1 MFTRGA
7 RRRAV
12 GVAVLSVGL
21 VIGLA
26 GCGDDD
32 DDGDDGNFGPAQTE
46 GLPTREALLAAL
58 EGAQDD
64 FTGPDANG
72 GLNTEMWATVVDRSG
87 IVVAVVYSGP
97 GVGDQWLLSRVIS
110 AQKANTANGLSLN
123 GLALST
129 ANLYAAT
136 QPGGSLFGLQE
147 SNPVNPELAYA
158 GDINSFGTADDPMIG
173 KRVGG
178 VNVFGGGLAL
188 YNAAGEKIGAIGV
201 SGDTSCADHN
211 IAWKMRDALTLDYV
225 PAGVADAGTTD
236 NIIYDIGIG
245 GTSAGGFGHPE
256 CSAVSTTTAQA
267 FPTTHPISTVTP

>member
-1 MFTRGA
+1 MKRYASVMAVAGSCVLTMGA
-7 RRRAV
+7 TAS
-12 GVAVLSVGL
+12 AQ
-21 VIGLA
+21 
-26 GCGDDD
+26 
-32 DDGDDGNFGPAQTE
+32 PACQ
-46 GLPTREALLAAL
+46 GLPTHAQLKTALAAAVTA
-58 EGAQDD
+58 E
-64 FTGPDANG
+64 TS
-72 GLNTEMWATVVDRSG
+72 GLNNHMWATVVNRDGVVCAVAFSGTDRS
-87 IVVAVVYSGP
+87 S
-97 GVGDQWLLSRVIS
+97 QWPISRVIS

-211 IAWKMRDALTLDYV
+211 ISWKMRDALTLDYV
-225 PAGVADAGTTD
+225 PAGVADGGTTD

-256 CSAVSTTTAQA
+256 CSAISTATAEA